1 MWRGV
6 CFTKKKKILVLEH
19 LESGYLEMFPLF
31 SDSVPHIKKKK
42 THTCKLK
49 IIRNIMYS
57 FLLLYNKSPE
67 I

>member
-42 THTCKLK
+42 LIPANLK
-49 IIRNIMYS
+49 
-57 FLLLYNKSPE
+57 
-67 I
+67 